1 MAHGWKWKRIWD
13 PVFLGRIVL
22 WYRIDLLRRIFSWIR
37 TWVWTNYD
45 AGSSSQLVC
54 HFLRVQSGTRGGPK
68 PPPTS
73 ITTFLHHIVTYRQ
86 RKHQALDPI
95 LLFLPLSL
103 LLLRTYVL
111 TQWLICDHDTPK
123 KPIPLTLWKSNDA
136 TPRICLRKTSRV
148 L

>member
-1 MAHGWKWKRIWD
+1 MD
-13 PVFLGRIVL
+13 Q
-22 WYRIDLLRRIFSWIR
+22 LRCRIFLSIGVSLPPSTEWH
-37 TWVWTNYD
+37 
-45 AGSSSQLVC
+45 S
-54 HFLRVQSGTRGGPK
+54 GGPK

-111 TQWLICDHDTPK
+111 TVYQPISTNQSSDH
-123 KPIPLTLWKSNDA
+123 
-136 TPRICLRKTSRV
+136 TSRHPRHKANRQSRPHSDSRWSTKHLLKVDSHTRSHTYTTGCSLIV
-148 L
+148 LRFAAEC